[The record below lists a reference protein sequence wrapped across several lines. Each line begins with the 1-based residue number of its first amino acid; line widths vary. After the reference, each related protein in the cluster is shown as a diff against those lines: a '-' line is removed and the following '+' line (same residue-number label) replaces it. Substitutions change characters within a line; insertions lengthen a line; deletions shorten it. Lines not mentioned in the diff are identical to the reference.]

1 MKGII
6 WSKFTPRAVMALRFL
21 DQDYRNQGIEPVE
34 MKPESDLSDI
44 RIIKYDN
51 GDEWQIVAA
60 TTTSRGY
67 RCNLSYIDSEINP
80 EIVKTIIKPATTA
93 LPFNGFNY
101 F

>member
-34 MKPESDLSDI
+34 MKPESDV
-44 RIIKYDN
+44 RMIKYDN
-51 GDEWQIVAA
+51 GDEWRIVSATAA
-60 TTTSRGY
+60 SKGY
-67 RCNLSYIDSEINP
+67 RCNLSYIDSEIDP
-80 EIVKTIIKPATTA
+80 EIIKTIIEPATTA

>member
-21 DQDYRNQGIEPVE
+21 DQDYRKQGIEPVE
-34 MKPESDLSDI
+34 MKGESDI
-44 RIIKYDN
+44 RMIKYDN
-51 GDEWQIVAA
+51 GDEWQIVSA

-67 RCNLSYIDSEINP
+67 KCNLSYIDSEIDP
-80 EIVKTIIKPATTA
+80 EIVETIIKPATIA
-93 LPFNGFNY
+93 RPFNGFNY